1 MDINK
6 EQQLRG
12 ELRELLSQ
20 ALVIAAGALKNKDQ
34 ALENY
39 ELGKAAGY
47 RAALA
52 LINKGE

>member
-1 MDINK
+1 MSKDI
-6 EQQLRG
+6 ELRG

-20 ALVIAAGALKNKDQ
+20 ALLIARVALQNNDQ
-34 ALENY
+34 VLENY

-52 LINKGE
+52 LIDKAVE

>member
-1 MDINK
+1 MNK
-6 EQQLRG
+6 DQELRG